1 MEYVSRR
8 YGEEPQYRK
17 ELIEKLKDTA
27 RQLFTKD
34 NILVAYTA
42 DEEGYGR
49 LPVELRTFKAGLLE
63 GSGKKYAF
71 SFEAGNRNEG
81 YKTASQVNYVAR
93 CGSFADKTVNGRSL
107 SYTGALRVLKVIM
120 NYEYLWMNL
129 RVKGGAYGC
138 MSSFGRSGE
147 GYMVSYRDPN
157 MAKTNEIYEG
167 IPDYLRGF
175 SIDERDMTKYVIGT
189 ISDVDTPLTPSLK
202 GSRNLSAYLS
212 GVTDDM
218 IQQER
223 EEILDVTQEDIRN
236 LADIVQAVLD
246 TGALCV
252 IGNDEQIKADRAMFG
267 EIKNLYH

>member
-1 MEYVSRR
+1 MKMEDSSHAAAVGRASSYYSATSAFNDIIGGIGYYQFLEYVSRR

-167 IPDYLRGF
+167 IPDY
-175 SIDERDMTKYVIGT
+175 
-189 ISDVDTPLTPSLK
+189 
-202 GSRNLSAYLS
+202 
-212 GVTDDM
+212 
-218 IQQER
+218 
-223 EEILDVTQEDIRN
+223 
-236 LADIVQAVLD
+236 
-246 TGALCV
+246 
-252 IGNDEQIKADRAMFG
+252 
-267 EIKNLYH
+267 